1 MNRQLLKADEE
12 IYLARQIQTRVA
24 YQRVRLML
32 WEQLGR
38 SPTEAEWAKALGIE
52 PRILQATLQKARVA
66 KSTMIN
72 ANLRLVVSIA
82 KRYYNR
88 GLAMQDLVQEG
99 TLGLIRA
106 TEKFDPE
113 KGFKFSTY
121 STWWIK
127 QALMRAIAD
136 QSRWVHFLTVY
147 YGIVSL
153 YIDYITEG

>member
-1 MNRQLLKADEE
+1 LNRQLLKADEE

-38 SPTEAEWAKALGIE
+38 SPTEVEWAKALGIE

-82 KRYYNR
+82 KRYHNR
-88 GLAMQDLVQEG
+88 GLALQDLVQEG

-136 QSRWVHFLTVY
+136 QSR
-147 YGIVSL
+147 
-153 YIDYITEG
+153 